1 MGIFRFIFELFFGLL
16 SWGAITLSTIIVGIA
31 SLNYL
36 KAISA
41 NPMPEIAD
49 AVFTICIFIT
59 AANISAFIYKNMYFS
74 KYKED

>member
-1 MGIFRFIFELFFGLL
+1 MGIFKFIFELFFGLL
-16 SWGAITLSTIIVGIA
+16 SWSAITLSTAIVGIA

-41 NPMPEIAD
+41 NPMPGIAD
-49 AVFTICIFIT
+49 AAFTICIFIT
-59 AANISAFIYKNMYFS
+59 AANISAFICKNMYFS